1 MTNQQSH
8 PLTVNNVNNFGK
20 WTRPYITLLSFT
32 NFCNMLL
39 YFKRPVTSVFVH
51 EPSCRQYLYN
61 DDWNLI
67 SMHFCWNILVIQTS
81 VCW

>member
-39 YFKRPVTSVFVH
+39 YFKRPVTSVF
-51 EPSCRQYLYN
+51 CT
-61 DDWNLI
+61 WA
-67 SMHFCWNILVIQTS
+67 
-81 VCW
+81 